1 MLFDKRLLKKNTK
14 EQDEAFDNM
23 MREEKVSFKDKLAM
37 VIAAFGVI
45 VLPCLLVLV
54 GICVLVLLLFG
65 ML

>member
-14 EQDEAFDNM
+14 EQDEAFNNM
-23 MREEKVSFKDKLAM
+23 MQEEKVSLKDKLAM

-54 GICVLVLLLFG
+54 GICVFVLLLFG

>member
-23 MREEKVSFKDKLAM
+23 MQEEKVSLKDKLAM

>member
-23 MREEKVSFKDKLAM
+23 MQEEKVSLKDKLAM

-45 VLPCLLVLV
+45 VLPCLLVLA

>member
-14 EQDEAFDNM
+14 EQAEAFDNM